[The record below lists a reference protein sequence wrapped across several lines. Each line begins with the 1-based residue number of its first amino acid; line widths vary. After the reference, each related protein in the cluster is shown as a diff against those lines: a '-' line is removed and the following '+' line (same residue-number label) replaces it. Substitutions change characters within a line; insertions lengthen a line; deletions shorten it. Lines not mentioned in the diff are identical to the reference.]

1 MKRVLIEYFENQKDT
16 EISLSKIKKYLGQKM
31 EFDVKDLYNVLKELQ
46 LEGIIYENKNGLY
59 MKFPS
64 NFFITQ
70 ILQTKNGKKYIMDN
84 NDITFLN
91 DEDTLKTQAFDDV
104 VIEKDNKKYTL
115 KKILKRNFPQIVC
128 EVIIQ
133 DNVKKL
139 KPIKKKFC
147 DIDIGSKCMKKLTE
161 GQLVLLNVTEEE
173 FENKYIGEFV
183 KVVGHKDDPDI
194 DYKTIAY
201 NMGFEFDFPEEA
213 LKQLESIPDE
223 VTESDLE
230 NRVDFRDWTT
240 FTIDGKTCKDMDDAI
255 SIKKDETGYLL
266 GVHIADVAY
275 YIKPNTPLFN
285 EAIRRST
292 SVYFPKYVIPMFP
305 HKISNGICSLN
316 PNVDRLT
323 KSTIIRFDNQGNVID
338 YKIVD
343 GVIHSKKKMN
353 YEDVNEVING
363 NTPEDYKAFEKD
375 LKLMQELS
383 SILSNIKN
391 KRGFLAL
398 DTSEAQFQINEQ
410 NQTEKISAPSRL
422 ESENII
428 ENFMLKSNEL
438 NAMNRYL
445 PYIYRNHEIIDDD
458 ALSNA
463 INELKFLGYH
473 FQNLHNLTS
482 NKMIQKVLI
491 SLKDK
496 EEFFV
501 LSKLLLQ
508 KLKKAY
514 YGTTNVGHYGLALE
528 YYTHSTSP
536 IRRITDFINQYI
548 DNIYKTQSLED
559 EDLKKL
565 EEFLENVAKRAS
577 QKERLADLAEYE
589 GDKLR
594 NVEYAK
600 QHIGQNIEVF
610 IEQIHP
616 TYLVAKSKEL
626 INFIIRYDED
636 LDDDINYISD
646 NELPVLK
653 SINNGSYYKIGDKLL
668 IKIKEASFEENV
680 IYAHTLNHFNKDSIV
695 RKRIME

>member
-1 MKRVLIEYFENQKDT
+1 MKRILTEYFENQKEL
-16 EISLSKIKKYLGQKM
+16 EISLSKIKKYLNQKM
-31 EFDVKDLYNVLKELQ
+31 EFDINDLYSVLKQLQ
-46 LEGIIYENKNGLY
+46 LEGIIYEKNGLY
-59 MKFPS
+59 MGFPS

-70 ILQTKNGKKYIMDN
+70 VQQTKNGKKYIIDN
-84 NDITFLN
+84 NNTIFLD
-91 DEDTLKTQAFDDV
+91 DEDAFKVQAFDDV
-104 VIEKDNKKYTL
+104 VIAKNNNKYTL
-115 KKILKRNFPQIVC
+115 KKVLKRNFPQVVC
-128 EVIIQ
+128 EVVTE
-133 DNVKKL
+133 DNIKKL
-139 KPIKKKFC
+139 KPVGKQFC
-147 DIDIGSKCMKKLTE
+147 GIDIGSKNMKKLTE

-194 DYKTIAY
+194 DYKIIAY
-201 NMGFEFDFPEEA
+201 NMGFEFNFPENV
-213 LKQLESIPDE
+213 LNQLESIPLE
-223 VTESDLE
+223 VCESDLI
-230 NRVDFRDWTT
+230 NRVDFRNWTT
-240 FTIDGKTCKDMDDAI
+240 FTIDGKTCKDMDDAV

-266 GVHIADVAY
+266 GVHIADVAH
-275 YIKPNTPLFN
+275 YIKPDTPLFN
-285 EAIRRST
+285 EAIKRST

-323 KSTIIRFDNQGNVID
+323 KSTIIRFDKQGNIID

-363 NTPEDYKAFEKD
+363 NVPQDYKAFEKD

-391 KRGFLAL
+391 RRGFLAL
-398 DTSEAQFQINEQ
+398 DTSEAEFQINEQ
-410 NQTEKISAPSRL
+410 NQTEKISVQPRL

-428 ENFMLKSNEL
+428 ENFMLKSNEV

-445 PYIYRNHEIIDDD
+445 PYIYRNHEIIEDD

-482 NKMIQKVLI
+482 NKMIQKVLA

-514 YGTTNVGHYGLALE
+514 YGTINVGHYGLALE

-536 IRRITDFINQYI
+536 IRRITDFINQYV
-548 DNIYKTQSLED
+548 DDIYKTQSLED
-559 EDLKKL
+559 ETLKRL
-565 EEFLENVAKRAS
+565 EEFLNDVAKRAS

-594 NVEYAK
+594 NTEYAK
-600 QHIGQNIEVF
+600 QHIGQNVEVF

-626 INFIIRYDED
+626 ISFIIRYDED
-636 LDDDINYISD
+636 LDDDVNYISD
-646 NELPVLK
+646 NELPILK
-653 SINNGSYYKIGDKLL
+653 SKNNGSYYKIGDKLL

-680 IYAHTLNHFNKDSIV
+680 IYAHALDHLNKDIAS
-695 RKRIME
+695 RKRTIQ

>member
-1 MKRVLIEYFENQKDT
+1 MKRILTEYFENQKEL
-16 EISLSKIKKYLGQKM
+16 EISLSKIKKYLNQKM
-31 EFDVKDLYNVLKELQ
+31 EFDINDLYSVLKQLQ
-46 LEGIIYENKNGLY
+46 LEGIIYEKNGLY
-59 MKFPS
+59 MGFPS

-70 ILQTKNGKKYIMDN
+70 VQQTKNGKKYIIDN
-84 NDITFLN
+84 NNTIFLD
-91 DEDTLKTQAFDDV
+91 DEDAFKVQAFDDV
-104 VIEKDNKKYTL
+104 VIAKNNNKYTL
-115 KKILKRNFPQIVC
+115 KKVLKRNFPQVVC
-128 EVIIQ
+128 EVVTE
-133 DNVKKL
+133 DNIKKL
-139 KPIKKKFC
+139 KPVGKQFC
-147 DIDIGSKCMKKLTE
+147 GIDIGSKNMKKLTE

-194 DYKTIAY
+194 DYKIIAY
-201 NMGFEFDFPEEA
+201 NMGFEFNFPENV
-213 LKQLESIPDE
+213 LNQLESIPLE
-223 VTESDLE
+223 VCESDLI
-230 NRVDFRDWTT
+230 NRVDFRNWTT
-240 FTIDGKTCKDMDDAI
+240 FTIDGKACKDMDDAV

-266 GVHIADVAY
+266 GVHIADVAH
-275 YIKPNTPLFN
+275 YIKPDTPLFN
-285 EAIRRST
+285 EAIKRST

-323 KSTIIRFDNQGNVID
+323 KSTIIRFDKQGNIID

-363 NTPEDYKAFEKD
+363 NVPQDYKAFEKD

-391 KRGFLAL
+391 RRGFLAL
-398 DTSEAQFQINEQ
+398 DTSEAEFQINEQ
-410 NQTEKISAPSRL
+410 NQTEKISVQPRL

-428 ENFMLKSNEL
+428 ENFMLKSNEV

-445 PYIYRNHEIIDDD
+445 PYIYRNHEIIEDD

-482 NKMIQKVLI
+482 NKMIQKVLA

-514 YGTTNVGHYGLALE
+514 YGTINVGHYGLALE

-536 IRRITDFINQYI
+536 IRRITDFINQYV
-548 DNIYKTQSLED
+548 DDIYKTQSLED
-559 EDLKKL
+559 ETLKRL
-565 EEFLENVAKRAS
+565 EEFLNDVAKRAS

-594 NVEYAK
+594 NTEYAK
-600 QHIGQNIEVF
+600 QHIGQNVEVF

-626 INFIIRYDED
+626 ISFIIRYDED
-636 LDDDINYISD
+636 LDDDVNYISD
-646 NELPVLK
+646 NELPILK
-653 SINNGSYYKIGDKLL
+653 SKNNGSYYKIGDKLL

-680 IYAHTLNHFNKDSIV
+680 IYAHALDHLNKDIAS
-695 RKRIME
+695 RKRTIQ